1 MSDQSSTQP
10 SFRRVHRL
18 TPLLRLWSVI
28 LALIA
33 AFALNVNL
41 EALRDIFAFITGE
54 HRGEALRDTAFAI
67 AGFVAVCAVVWL
79 ASGLWWRRMGYQLGG
94 DELSLRRGLFS
105 TQLRTAR
112 YDRTQA
118 VDVVEP
124 VIARLFRLAAV
135 RVETAGGQ
143 SSVIEIAYL
152 KKADAEAL
160 REDILARVHG
170 APTPAATAADTDID
184 ATVTDAT
191 SAHTLAPPAE
201 EPALVP
207 EIPIARSL
215 VAAALRASTLFLVGF
230 LILVVVTRLPLS
242 TALPVLVG
250 ALPNV
255 WNVLDSS
262 WRYTARADGEVLNIT
277 YGLADRRRQSIR
289 LDRIHA
295 VQITQPLLW
304 RPLGWYEVRVSVA
317 GYGASASGKAS
328 GSTRILP
335 VGTLAQARQFL
346 PADAAPTYASPA
358 RAKWVSPLD
367 YRQQTVALTG
377 DYVIVRNGRLNRRV
391 KAIHT
396 SHIQELTYRRG
407 PISQALGLATVGLD
421 LVQGP
426 VRMDARNLTLADA
439 AALLTQLR
447 SRQLPGLKPPR

>member
-1 MSDQSSTQP
+1 MSTQP

-54 HRGEALRDTAFAI
+54 HRGEALRDTALAL

-160 REDILARVHG
+160 RGDILARVHS
-170 APTPAATAADTDID
+170 APTPAATDTDID
-184 ATVTDAT
+184 ATAVDAT
-191 SAHTLAPPAE
+191 GAHTPAPPAE

-215 VAAALRASTLFLVGF
+215 MAAALRASTLFLVGF
-230 LILVVVTRLPLS
+230 LIVVVVTRLPLS
-242 TALPVLVG
+242 TALPILVG
-250 ALPNV
+250 AIPNV

-262 WRYTARADGEVLNIT
+262 WRYTARTDGEVLNIT
-277 YGLADRRRQSIR
+277 YGLS
-289 LDRIHA
+289 LIH
-295 VQITQPLLW
+295 I
-304 RPLGWYEVRVSVA
+304 
-317 GYGASASGKAS
+317 
-328 GSTRILP
+328 
-335 VGTLAQARQFL
+335 
-346 PADAAPTYASPA
+346 
-358 RAKWVSPLD
+358 
-367 YRQQTVALTG
+367 
-377 DYVIVRNGRLNRRV
+377 
-391 KAIHT
+391 
-396 SHIQELTYRRG
+396 
-407 PISQALGLATVGLD
+407 
-421 LVQGP
+421 
-426 VRMDARNLTLADA
+426 
-439 AALLTQLR
+439 
-447 SRQLPGLKPPR
+447 

>member
-1 MSDQSSTQP
+1 MSDQSSTTPQYQ
-10 SFRRVHRL
+10 RVHRL

-33 AFALNVNL
+33 AFALNVNMA
-41 EALRDIFAFITGE
+41 ALRDIFAFITGE
-54 HRGEALRDTAFAI
+54 HRGEALRDTALAL
-67 AGFVAVCAVVWL
+67 AGFIAVCAVVWL
-79 ASGLWWRRMGYQLGG
+79 VSGLWWRRMGYRLGAE
-94 DELSLRRGLFS
+94 ELSLRRGLLS
-105 TQLRTAR
+105 VQLRTAR

-152 KKADAEAL
+152 KKSDAEAL
-160 REDILARVHG
+160 RDDILARVHG
-170 APTPAATAADTDID
+170 APTPAATDTDID
-184 ATVTDAT
+184 ATAADAT
-191 SAHTLAPPAE
+191 SAHTPAATAE

-215 VAAALRASTLFLVGF
+215 IAAALRTSTLFLVGF

-242 TALPVLVG
+242 TALPILVG
-250 ALPNV
+250 LIPNV

-262 WRYTARADGEVLNIT
+262 WRYTARTDGEVLNIT

-295 VQITQPLLW
+295 VQITQPFLW

-407 PISQALGLATVGLD
+407 PISQALGLATVDLD

-426 VRMDARNLTLADA
+426 VRMAARNLTLADA
-439 AALLTQLR
+439 TALLARLR

>member
-1 MSDQSSTQP
+1 MSTQP

-54 HRGEALRDTAFAI
+54 HRGEALRDTALAL
-67 AGFVAVCAVVWL
+67 AGFIAVCAVVWL
-79 ASGLWWRRMGYQLGG
+79 VSGLWWRRMGYRLGAE
-94 DELSLRRGLFS
+94 ELSLRRGLLS
-105 TQLRTAR
+105 VQLRTAR

-170 APTPAATAADTDID
+170 APAPAADIDID
-184 ATVTDAT
+184 ATAADAT
-191 SAHTLAPPAE
+191 SAHTPAEPAE

-215 VAAALRASTLFLVGF
+215 MAAALRTSTLFLVGF
-230 LILVVVTRLPLS
+230 LIVVVVTRLPLS
-242 TALPVLVG
+242 TALPIFVG
-250 ALPNV
+250 LIPNV

-262 WRYTARADGEVLNIT
+262 WRYTARTDGEVLNIT

-295 VQITQPLLW
+295 VQITQPFLW

-317 GYGASASGKAS
+317 GYGVSASGKAS

-439 AALLTQLR
+439 TALLTQLR
-447 SRQLPGLKPPR
+447 SRQLPDFKPPR

>member
-1 MSDQSSTQP
+1 MSPQP

-33 AFALNVNL
+33 GFALNANM

-54 HRGEALRDTAFAI
+54 HRGEALRDTALAL
-67 AGFVAVCAVVWL
+67 AGFIAVCAVVWL
-79 ASGLWWRRMGYQLGG
+79 ASGLWWRRMGYQLGAE
-94 DELSLRRGLFS
+94 ELSLRRGLLS
-105 TQLRTAR
+105 VQLRTAR

-152 KKADAEAL
+152 KKSDAEAL
-160 REDILARVHG
+160 RDDILARVHG
-170 APTPAATAADTDID
+170 APTSQTEAPAEE
-184 ATVTDAT
+184 
-191 SAHTLAPPAE
+191 SAEETAE

-215 VAAALRASTLFLVGF
+215 IAAALRTSTLFLVGF

-242 TALPVLVG
+242 TALPILVG
-250 ALPNV
+250 ALPNA

-262 WRYTARADGEVLNIT
+262 WRYTARTDGEVLNIT

-295 VQITQPLLW
+295 VQITQPFLW

-377 DYVIVRNGRLNRRV
+377 GYVIVRNGRLNRRV

-439 AALLTQLR
+439 ATLLTQLR

>member
-1 MSDQSSTQP
+1 MSPQP

-33 AFALNVNL
+33 GFALNANM

-54 HRGEALRDTAFAI
+54 HRGEALRDTPLAL
-67 AGFVAVCAVVWL
+67 AGFITVCAVVWL
-79 ASGLWWRRMGYQLGG
+79 ASGLWWRRMGYQLGAE
-94 DELSLRRGLFS
+94 ELSLRRGLLS
-105 TQLRTAR
+105 VQLRTAR

-152 KKADAEAL
+152 KKSDAEAL
-160 REDILARVHG
+160 RDDILARVHG
-170 APTPAATAADTDID
+170 APTSQTEAPAEE
-184 ATVTDAT
+184 
-191 SAHTLAPPAE
+191 SAEEPAE

-215 VAAALRASTLFLVGF
+215 IAAALRTSTLFLVGF

-242 TALPVLVG
+242 AALPILVG
-250 ALPNV
+250 ALPNA

-262 WRYTARADGEVLNIT
+262 WRYTARTDGEVLNIT

-295 VQITQPLLW
+295 VQITQPFLW

-377 DYVIVRNGRLNRRV
+377 GYVIVRNGRLNRRV

-439 AALLTQLR
+439 TALLTQLR
-447 SRQLPGLKPPR
+447 SRQLPELKPPR

>member
-54 HRGEALRDTAFAI
+54 HRGEALRDTAFAL
-67 AGFVAVCAVVWL
+67 AAFVAVCAVVWL

-170 APTPAATAADTDID
+170 APTPAADTDFDATAA
-184 ATVTDAT
+184 DAT
-191 SAHTLAPPAE
+191 SAPTPAPPAE

-207 EIPIARSL
+207 EISIARSL
-215 VAAALRASTLFLVGF
+215 VAAALRVSTLFLVGF

-242 TALPVLVG
+242 TALPILVG
-250 ALPNV
+250 ALPNA

-262 WRYTARADGEVLNIT
+262 WRYTARTDGEVLNIT

-295 VQITQPLLW
+295 VQITQPFLW

>member
-1 MSDQSSTQP
+1 MSPQP
-10 SFRRVHRL
+10 NFRRVHRL

-33 AFALNVNL
+33 AFALNVNM

-54 HRGEALRDTAFAI
+54 HRGEALRDTALAL
-67 AGFVAVCAVVWL
+67 AAFVAVCAVVWL
-79 ASGLWWRRMGYQLGG
+79 ASGLWWRRMGYQLGA

-170 APTPAATAADTDID
+170 APAPAADTDID
-184 ATVTDAT
+184 ATAADLT
-191 SAHTLAPPAE
+191 SAPTPAEPAE
-201 EPALVP
+201 ESALVP

-215 VAAALRASTLFLVGF
+215 VAAALRTSTLFLVGF
-230 LILVVVTRLPLS
+230 LIVVVVTRLPLS
-242 TALPVLVG
+242 TALPILVS
-250 ALPNV
+250 ALPNA

-262 WRYTARADGEVLNIT
+262 WRYTARTDGEVLNIT

-295 VQITQPLLW
+295 VQITQPFLW

-335 VGTLAQARQFL
+335 VGSLAQARQFL

-407 PISQALGLATVGLD
+407 PISQALGLATVDLD

-426 VRMDARNLTLADA
+426 VRMAARNLTLADA
-439 AALLTQLR
+439 TALLARLR
-447 SRQLPGLKPPR
+447 SRQLPELKPPR

>member
-1 MSDQSSTQP
+1 MSAQSSTQP
-10 SFRRVHRL
+10 QYQRVHRL

-33 AFALNVNL
+33 AFALNVNMA
-41 EALRDIFAFITGE
+41 ALRDIFAFITGE
-54 HRGEALRDTAFAI
+54 HRGEALRDTALAL
-67 AGFVAVCAVVWL
+67 AGFIAVCAVVWL
-79 ASGLWWRRMGYQLGG
+79 VSGLWWRRMGYQLGVE
-94 DELSLRRGLFS
+94 ELSLRRGLLS
-105 TQLRTAR
+105 VQLRTAR

-152 KKADAEAL
+152 KKSDAEAL
-160 REDILARVHG
+160 RDDILARVHG
-170 APTPAATAADTDID
+170 APTPAATDTDID
-184 ATVTDAT
+184 ATAADAT
-191 SAHTLAPPAE
+191 SAHTPAATAE

-215 VAAALRASTLFLVGF
+215 MAAALRTSTLFLVGF

-242 TALPVLVG
+242 TALPILVG
-250 ALPNV
+250 LIPNV

-262 WRYTARADGEVLNIT
+262 WRYTARTDGEVLNIT

-289 LDRIHA
+289 IDRIHA
-295 VQITQPLLW
+295 VQITQPFLW

-407 PISQALGLATVGLD
+407 PISQALGLATVDLD

-426 VRMDARNLTLADA
+426 VRMAARNLTLADA
-439 AALLTQLR
+439 TALLARLR
-447 SRQLPGLKPPR
+447 SRQLPDFKPPR

>member
-1 MSDQSSTQP
+1 MSDQL

-41 EALRDIFAFITGE
+41 AALRDIFAFITGE
-54 HRGEALRDTAFAI
+54 HRGEALRDTALAL
-67 AGFVAVCAVVWL
+67 AGFIAVCAVVWL
-79 ASGLWWRRMGYQLGG
+79 VSGLWWRRMGYRLGAE
-94 DELSLRRGLFS
+94 ELSLRRGLLS
-105 TQLRTAR
+105 VQLRTAR

-160 REDILARVHG
+160 RDDILARVHG
-170 APTPAATAADTDID
+170 APISQTETPAEESAAE
-184 ATVTDAT
+184 
-191 SAHTLAPPAE
+191 LAE

-215 VAAALRASTLFLVGF
+215 IAAALRTSTLFLVGF

-242 TALPVLVG
+242 TALPILVG
-250 ALPNV
+250 ALPNA

-262 WRYTARADGEVLNIT
+262 WRYTARTDGEVLNIT

-295 VQITQPLLW
+295 VQITQPFLW

-407 PISQALGLATVGLD
+407 PISQALGLATVDLD

-426 VRMDARNLTLADA
+426 VRMAARNLTLADA
-439 AALLTQLR
+439 TALLACLR
-447 SRQLPGLKPPR
+447 SRQLPDFKPPR

>member
-1 MSDQSSTQP
+1 MSPQS

-33 AFALNVNL
+33 GFALNVNM

-54 HRGEALRDTAFAI
+54 HRGEALRDTALAL
-67 AGFVAVCAVVWL
+67 AGFIAVCAVVWL
-79 ASGLWWRRMGYQLGG
+79 PSRLWWRRMGYQLGAE
-94 DELSLRRGLFS
+94 ELSLRRGLLS
-105 TQLRTAR
+105 VQLRTAR

-152 KKADAEAL
+152 KKSDAEAL
-160 REDILARVHG
+160 RDDILARVHG
-170 APTPAATAADTDID
+170 APTSQTEAPAEE
-184 ATVTDAT
+184 
-191 SAHTLAPPAE
+191 SAEEPAE

-215 VAAALRASTLFLVGF
+215 IAAALRTSTLFLVGF

-242 TALPVLVG
+242 AALPILVG
-250 ALPNV
+250 ALPNA

-262 WRYTARADGEVLNIT
+262 WRYTARTDGEVLNIT

-295 VQITQPLLW
+295 VQITQPFLW

-377 DYVIVRNGRLNRRV
+377 GYVIVRNGRLNRRV

-439 AALLTQLR
+439 TALLTQLR
-447 SRQLPGLKPPR
+447 SRQLPELKPPR

>member
-1 MSDQSSTQP
+1 MSPQP
-10 SFRRVHRL
+10 NFRRVHRL

-41 EALRDIFAFITGE
+41 AALRDIFAFITGE
-54 HRGEALRDTAFAI
+54 HRGEALHDTALAL
-67 AGFVAVCAVVWL
+67 AGFIAVCAVVWL
-79 ASGLWWRRMGYQLGG
+79 VSGLWWRRMGYRLGAE
-94 DELSLRRGLFS
+94 ELSLRRGLLS
-105 TQLRTAR
+105 VQLRTAR

-152 KKADAEAL
+152 KKSDAEAL
-160 REDILARVHG
+160 RDDILARVHG
-170 APTPAATAADTDID
+170 APISQTETPAEESAAE
-184 ATVTDAT
+184 
-191 SAHTLAPPAE
+191 LAE

-215 VAAALRASTLFLVGF
+215 IAATLRTSTLFLVGF

-242 TALPVLVG
+242 TALPILVG
-250 ALPNV
+250 ALPNA

-262 WRYTARADGEVLNIT
+262 WRYTARTDGEVLNIT

-295 VQITQPLLW
+295 VQITQPFLW

-335 VGTLAQARQFL
+335 VGTLAQAQQFL

-367 YRQQTVALTG
+367 YRQQTVALNG
-377 DYVIVRNGRLNRRV
+377 DYVIVRNGRLNRRI

-407 PISQALGLATVGLD
+407 PISQALDLATVDLD

-426 VRMDARNLTLADA
+426 VRMAARNLTLADA
-439 AALLTQLR
+439 AALLARLR
-447 SRQLPGLKPPR
+447 SRQLPDFKPPR

>member
-1 MSDQSSTQP
+1 MSDQL

-41 EALRDIFAFITGE
+41 AALRDIFAFITGE
-54 HRGEALRDTAFAI
+54 HRGEALRDTALAL
-67 AGFVAVCAVVWL
+67 AGFIAVCAVVWL
-79 ASGLWWRRMGYQLGG
+79 VSGLWWRRMGYRLGAE
-94 DELSLRRGLFS
+94 ELSLRRGLLS
-105 TQLRTAR
+105 VQLRTAR

-124 VIARLFRLAAV
+124 VIARLLRLAAV

-160 REDILARVHG
+160 RDDILARVHG
-170 APTPAATAADTDID
+170 APTPAATDTDID
-184 ATVTDAT
+184 ATAADAI
-191 SAHTLAPPAE
+191 SAQTPAPPAE

-215 VAAALRASTLFLVGF
+215 IAAALRTSTLFLVGF

-242 TALPVLVG
+242 TALPILVG
-250 ALPNV
+250 ALPNA

-262 WRYTARADGEVLNIT
+262 WRYTARTDGEVLNIT

-295 VQITQPLLW
+295 VQITQPFLW

-407 PISQALGLATVGLD
+407 PISQALGLATVDLD

-426 VRMDARNLTLADA
+426 VRMAARNLTLADA
-439 AALLTQLR
+439 AALLARLR
-447 SRQLPGLKPPR
+447 SRQLPDFKPPR

>member
-1 MSDQSSTQP
+1 MSDQL

-41 EALRDIFAFITGE
+41 AALRDIFAFITGE
-54 HRGEALRDTAFAI
+54 HRGEALRDTALAL
-67 AGFVAVCAVVWL
+67 AGFIAVCAVVWL
-79 ASGLWWRRMGYQLGG
+79 VSGLWWRRMGYRLGAE
-94 DELSLRRGLFS
+94 ELSLRRGLLS
-105 TQLRTAR
+105 VQLRTAR

-124 VIARLFRLAAV
+124 VIVRLFRLAAV

-160 REDILARVHG
+160 RDDILARVHG
-170 APTPAATAADTDID
+170 APISQTETPAEESAAE
-184 ATVTDAT
+184 
-191 SAHTLAPPAE
+191 LAE

-215 VAAALRASTLFLVGF
+215 IAAALRTSTLFLAGF

-242 TALPVLVG
+242 TALPILVG
-250 ALPNV
+250 ALPNA

-262 WRYTARADGEVLNIT
+262 WRYTARTDGEVLNIT

-295 VQITQPLLW
+295 VQITQPFLW

-407 PISQALGLATVGLD
+407 PISQALGLATVDLD

-426 VRMDARNLTLADA
+426 VRMAARNLTLADA
-439 AALLTQLR
+439 TALLACLR
-447 SRQLPGLKPPR
+447 SRQLPDFKPPR

>member
-1 MSDQSSTQP
+1 MSTQP

-54 HRGEALRDTAFAI
+54 HRGEALRDTALAL

-79 ASGLWWRRMGYQLGG
+79 ASGLWWRRMGYQLGA

-170 APTPAATAADTDID
+170 APAPAADTDID
-184 ATVTDAT
+184 ATAADLT
-191 SAHTLAPPAE
+191 SAPTPAPPAE
-201 EPALVP
+201 EPTLVP

-215 VAAALRASTLFLVGF
+215 VAAALRTSTLFLVGF

-242 TALPVLVG
+242 AALPILVG
-250 ALPNV
+250 ALPNA

-262 WRYTARADGEVLNIT
+262 WRYTARTDGEVLNIT

-295 VQITQPLLW
+295 VQITQPFLW

-367 YRQQTVALTG
+367 YRQQTVALIG

-407 PISQALGLATVGLD
+407 PISQALGLATVDLD

-426 VRMDARNLTLADA
+426 VRMAARNLTLADA
-439 AALLTQLR
+439 TALLARLR

>member
-1 MSDQSSTQP
+1 MSDQL

-41 EALRDIFAFITGE
+41 AALRDIFAFITGE
-54 HRGEALRDTAFAI
+54 HRGEALRDTALAL
-67 AGFVAVCAVVWL
+67 AGFIAVCAVVWL
-79 ASGLWWRRMGYQLGG
+79 VSGLWWRRMGYRLGTE
-94 DELSLRRGLFS
+94 ELSLRRGLFS

-152 KKADAEAL
+152 KKSDAEAL
-160 REDILARVHG
+160 RDDILARVHG
-170 APTPAATAADTDID
+170 APISQTETPAEESAAE
-184 ATVTDAT
+184 
-191 SAHTLAPPAE
+191 LAE

-215 VAAALRASTLFLVGF
+215 IAAALRTSTLFLVGF

-242 TALPVLVG
+242 TALPILVG
-250 ALPNV
+250 ALPNA

-262 WRYTARADGEVLNIT
+262 WCYTARTDGEVLNIT

-295 VQITQPLLW
+295 VQITQPFLW

-335 VGTLAQARQFL
+335 VGTLAQAQQFL

-367 YRQQTVALTG
+367 YRQQTVALNG
-377 DYVIVRNGRLNRRV
+377 DYVIVRNGRLNRRI

-407 PISQALGLATVGLD
+407 PISQALDLATIDLD

-426 VRMDARNLTLADA
+426 VRMAARNLTLADA
-439 AALLTQLR
+439 AALLARLR
-447 SRQLPGLKPPR
+447 SRQLPDFKPPR

>member
-1 MSDQSSTQP
+1 MSDQL

-41 EALRDIFAFITGE
+41 AALRDIFAFITGE
-54 HRGEALRDTAFAI
+54 HRGEALRDTALAL
-67 AGFVAVCAVVWL
+67 AGFIAVCAVVWL
-79 ASGLWWRRMGYQLGG
+79 VSGLWWRRMGYRLGAE
-94 DELSLRRGLFS
+94 ELSLRRGLFS

-152 KKADAEAL
+152 KKSDAEAL
-160 REDILARVHG
+160 RDDILARVHG
-170 APTPAATAADTDID
+170 APISQTETPAEESAAE
-184 ATVTDAT
+184 
-191 SAHTLAPPAE
+191 LAE

-215 VAAALRASTLFLVGF
+215 IAAALRTSTLFLVGF
-230 LILVVVTRLPLS
+230 LILVVVTRLPPS
-242 TALPVLVG
+242 TALPILVG
-250 ALPNV
+250 AIPNV

-262 WRYTARADGEVLNIT
+262 WRYTARTDGEVLNIT

-295 VQITQPLLW
+295 VQITQPFLW

-367 YRQQTVALTG
+367 YRQQTVALNG
-377 DYVIVRNGRLNRRV
+377 DYVIVRNGRLNRRI

-407 PISQALGLATVGLD
+407 PISQALGLATVDLD

-426 VRMDARNLTLADA
+426 VRMAARNLTLADA
-439 AALLTQLR
+439 AALLARLR
-447 SRQLPGLKPPR
+447 SRQLPDFKPPR

>member
-1 MSDQSSTQP
+1 MSSQP

-33 AFALNVNL
+33 AFALNLNM

-54 HRGEALRDTAFAI
+54 HRGEALRDTALAF
-67 AGFVAVCAVVWL
+67 AGFIAVCAVVWL
-79 ASGLWWRRMGYQLGG
+79 ASGLWWRRMGYQLGAE
-94 DELSLRRGLFS
+94 ELSLRRGLLS
-105 TQLRTAR
+105 VQMRTAR

-152 KKADAEAL
+152 KKSDAEAL
-160 REDILARVHG
+160 RDDILGRVHG
-170 APTPAATAADTDID
+170 APTSQTETPAEE
-184 ATVTDAT
+184 
-191 SAHTLAPPAE
+191 SAEEPAE

-215 VAAALRASTLFLVGF
+215 IAAALRTSTLFLVGF

-242 TALPVLVG
+242 TALPILVG
-250 ALPNV
+250 ALPNA

-262 WRYTARADGEVLNIT
+262 WRYTARTDGEVLNII

-295 VQITQPLLW
+295 VQITQPFLW

-426 VRMDARNLTLADA
+426 VRMDARNLSLADA
-439 AALLTQLR
+439 AALLTRLR
-447 SRQLPGLKPPR
+447 FRQLPDLKSPR

>member
-1 MSDQSSTQP
+1 MSDQSSTTPQYQ
-10 SFRRVHRL
+10 RVHRL

-33 AFALNVNL
+33 AFALNVNMA
-41 EALRDIFAFITGE
+41 ALRDIFAFITGE
-54 HRGEALRDTAFAI
+54 HRGEALRDTALAL
-67 AGFVAVCAVVWL
+67 AGFIAVCAVVWL
-79 ASGLWWRRMGYQLGG
+79 VSGLWWRRMGYRLGAE
-94 DELSLRRGLFS
+94 ELSLRRGLLS
-105 TQLRTAR
+105 VQLRTAR

-152 KKADAEAL
+152 KKSDAEAL
-160 REDILARVHG
+160 RDDILARVHG
-170 APTPAATAADTDID
+170 APISQTET
-184 ATVTDAT
+184 
-191 SAHTLAPPAE
+191 PAE

-215 VAAALRASTLFLVGF
+215 IAAALRTSTLFLAGF

-242 TALPVLVG
+242 TALPILVG
-250 ALPNV
+250 ALPNA

-262 WRYTARADGEVLNIT
+262 WRYTARTDGEVLNIT

-295 VQITQPLLW
+295 VQITQPFLW

-367 YRQQTVALTG
+367 YRQQTVALNG
-377 DYVIVRNGRLNRRV
+377 DYVIVRNGRLNRRI

-439 AALLTQLR
+439 AALLARLR

>member
-1 MSDQSSTQP
+1 MSDQL

-41 EALRDIFAFITGE
+41 AALRDIFAFITGE
-54 HRGEALRDTAFAI
+54 HRGEALRDTALAL
-67 AGFVAVCAVVWL
+67 AGFIAVCAVVWL
-79 ASGLWWRRMGYQLGG
+79 VSGLWWRRMGYRLGAE
-94 DELSLRRGLFS
+94 ELSLRRGLLS
-105 TQLRTAR
+105 VQLRTAR

-152 KKADAEAL
+152 KKSDAEAL
-160 REDILARVHG
+160 RDDILARVHG
-170 APTPAATAADTDID
+170 APISQTETPAEESAAE
-184 ATVTDAT
+184 
-191 SAHTLAPPAE
+191 LAE

-215 VAAALRASTLFLVGF
+215 IAAALRTSTLFLVGF

-242 TALPVLVG
+242 TALPILVG
-250 ALPNV
+250 AIPNV

-262 WRYTARADGEVLNIT
+262 WRYTARTDGEVLNIT

-295 VQITQPLLW
+295 VQITQPFLW

-367 YRQQTVALTG
+367 YRQQTVALNG
-377 DYVIVRNGRLNRRV
+377 DYVIVRNGRLNRRI

-407 PISQALGLATVGLD
+407 PISQALGLATVDLD

-426 VRMDARNLTLADA
+426 VRMAARNLTLADA
-439 AALLTQLR
+439 AALLARLR
-447 SRQLPGLKPPR
+447 SRQLPDFKPPR

>member
-1 MSDQSSTQP
+1 MSDQL

-41 EALRDIFAFITGE
+41 AALRDIFAFITGE
-54 HRGEALRDTAFAI
+54 HRGEALRDTALAL
-67 AGFVAVCAVVWL
+67 AGFIAVCAVVWL
-79 ASGLWWRRMGYQLGG
+79 VSGLWWRRMGYRLGAE
-94 DELSLRRGLFS
+94 ELSLRRGLLS
-105 TQLRTAR
+105 VQLRTAR

-124 VIARLFRLAAV
+124 VIARLLRLAAV

-160 REDILARVHG
+160 RDDILARVHG
-170 APTPAATAADTDID
+170 APISQTETPAAE
-184 ATVTDAT
+184 
-191 SAHTLAPPAE
+191 LAE

-215 VAAALRASTLFLVGF
+215 IAAALRTSTLFLAGF

-242 TALPVLVG
+242 TALPILVG
-250 ALPNV
+250 ALPNA

-262 WRYTARADGEVLNIT
+262 WRYTARTDGEVLNIT

-295 VQITQPLLW
+295 VQITQPFLW

-335 VGTLAQARQFL
+335 VGTLAQAQQFL

-439 AALLTQLR
+439 AALLARLR
-447 SRQLPGLKPPR
+447 SRQLPDFKPPR

>member
-1 MSDQSSTQP
+1 MSPQP
-10 SFRRVHRL
+10 NFRRVHRL

-33 AFALNVNL
+33 AFALNLNM

-54 HRGEALRDTAFAI
+54 HRGEALRDTALAL
-67 AGFVAVCAVVWL
+67 AGFIAVCAVVWL
-79 ASGLWWRRMGYQLGG
+79 ASGLWWRRMGYQLGAE
-94 DELSLRRGLFS
+94 ELSLRRGLLS
-105 TQLRTAR
+105 VQLRTAR

-152 KKADAEAL
+152 KKSDAEAL
-160 REDILARVHG
+160 RDDILARVHG
-170 APTPAATAADTDID
+170 APTSQTETPAEE
-184 ATVTDAT
+184 
-191 SAHTLAPPAE
+191 SAEEPAE

-215 VAAALRASTLFLVGF
+215 IAAALRTSTLFLVGF

-242 TALPVLVG
+242 AALPILVG
-250 ALPNV
+250 ALPNA

-262 WRYTARADGEVLNIT
+262 WRYTARTDGEVLNIT

-295 VQITQPLLW
+295 VQITQPFLW

-367 YRQQTVALTG
+367 YRQQTVALNG
-377 DYVIVRNGRLNRRV
+377 DYVIVRNGRLNRRI

-447 SRQLPGLKPPR
+447 SRQLPDFKPPR

>member
-1 MSDQSSTQP
+1 MSDQL

-33 AFALNVNL
+33 AFALNLNM

-54 HRGEALRDTAFAI
+54 HRGEALRDTALAL
-67 AGFVAVCAVVWL
+67 AGFIAVCAVVWL
-79 ASGLWWRRMGYQLGG
+79 ASGLWWRRMGYQLGAE
-94 DELSLRRGLFS
+94 ELSLRRGLLS
-105 TQLRTAR
+105 VQLRTAR

-152 KKADAEAL
+152 KKSDAEAL
-160 REDILARVHG
+160 RDDILARVHG
-170 APTPAATAADTDID
+170 APTSQTEAPAEE
-184 ATVTDAT
+184 
-191 SAHTLAPPAE
+191 SAEEPAE

-215 VAAALRASTLFLVGF
+215 IAAALRTSTLFLVGF

-242 TALPVLVG
+242 TALPILVG
-250 ALPNV
+250 ALPNA

-262 WRYTARADGEVLNIT
+262 WRYTARTDGEVLNIT

-295 VQITQPLLW
+295 VQITQPFLW

-377 DYVIVRNGRLNRRV
+377 GYVIVRNGRLNRRI

>member
-1 MSDQSSTQP
+1 MSDQL

-41 EALRDIFAFITGE
+41 AALRDIFAFITGE
-54 HRGEALRDTAFAI
+54 HRGEALRDTALAL
-67 AGFVAVCAVVWL
+67 AGFIAVCAVVWL
-79 ASGLWWRRMGYQLGG
+79 ASGLWWRRMGYQLGAE
-94 DELSLRRGLFS
+94 ELSLRRGLLS
-105 TQLRTAR
+105 VQLRTAR

-152 KKADAEAL
+152 KKSDAEAL
-160 REDILARVHG
+160 RDDILARVHG
-170 APTPAATAADTDID
+170 APTSQTEAPAEE
-184 ATVTDAT
+184 
-191 SAHTLAPPAE
+191 SAEETAE

-215 VAAALRASTLFLVGF
+215 IAAALRTSTLFLVGF

-242 TALPVLVG
+242 AALPILVG
-250 ALPNV
+250 ALPNA

-262 WRYTARADGEVLNIT
+262 WRYTARTDGEVLNIT

-295 VQITQPLLW
+295 VQITQPFLW

-317 GYGASASGKAS
+317 GYGVSASGKAS

-377 DYVIVRNGRLNRRV
+377 GYVIVRNGRLNRRV

-439 AALLTQLR
+439 TALLTQLR
-447 SRQLPGLKPPR
+447 SRQLPELKPPR

>member
-1 MSDQSSTQP
+1 MSDQL

-41 EALRDIFAFITGE
+41 AALRDIFAFITGE
-54 HRGEALRDTAFAI
+54 HRGEALRDTALAL
-67 AGFVAVCAVVWL
+67 AGFIAVCAVVWL
-79 ASGLWWRRMGYQLGG
+79 VSGLWWRRMGYRLGAE
-94 DELSLRRGLFS
+94 ELSLRRGLLS
-105 TQLRTAR
+105 VQLRTAR

-160 REDILARVHG
+160 RDDILARVHG
-170 APTPAATAADTDID
+170 APISQTGTPAAE
-184 ATVTDAT
+184 
-191 SAHTLAPPAE
+191 LAE

-215 VAAALRASTLFLVGF
+215 IAAALRTSTLFLVGF

-242 TALPVLVG
+242 TALPILVG
-250 ALPNV
+250 ALPNA

-262 WRYTARADGEVLNIT
+262 WRYTARTDGEVLNIT

-295 VQITQPLLW
+295 VQITQPFLW

-426 VRMDARNLTLADA
+426 VRMAARNLTLADA
-439 AALLTQLR
+439 AALLARLR
-447 SRQLPGLKPPR
+447 SRQLPDFKPPR

>member
-170 APTPAATAADTDID
+170 APTPAADTDFDATAA
-184 ATVTDAT
+184 DAT
-191 SAHTLAPPAE
+191 SAPTPAPPAE

-215 VAAALRASTLFLVGF
+215 VAAALRTSTLFLVGF
-230 LILVVVTRLPLS
+230 LIVVVVTRLPLS
-242 TALPVLVG
+242 TALPILVG
-250 ALPNV
+250 AIPNV

-262 WRYTARADGEVLNIT
+262 WRYTARTDGEVLNIT

-295 VQITQPLLW
+295 VQITQPFLW

-335 VGTLAQARQFL
+335 VGTFAQAQQFL

-377 DYVIVRNGRLNRRV
+377 DYVIVRNGRLNRRI

-426 VRMDARNLTLADA
+426 VRMDARNLTLTDA

>member
-1 MSDQSSTQP
+1 MSDQL

-41 EALRDIFAFITGE
+41 AALRDIFAFITGE
-54 HRGEALRDTAFAI
+54 HRGEALRDTALAL
-67 AGFVAVCAVVWL
+67 AGFIAVCAVVWL
-79 ASGLWWRRMGYQLGG
+79 VSGLWWRRMGYRLGAE
-94 DELSLRRGLFS
+94 ELSLRRGLLS
-105 TQLRTAR
+105 VQLRTAR

-160 REDILARVHG
+160 RDDILARVHG
-170 APTPAATAADTDID
+170 APISQTETPAEESAAE
-184 ATVTDAT
+184 
-191 SAHTLAPPAE
+191 LAE

-215 VAAALRASTLFLVGF
+215 IAATLRTSTLFLAGF

-242 TALPVLVG
+242 TALPILVG
-250 ALPNV
+250 ALPNA

-262 WRYTARADGEVLNIT
+262 WRYTARTDGEVLNIT

-295 VQITQPLLW
+295 VQITQPFLW

-407 PISQALGLATVGLD
+407 PISQALGLATVDLD

-426 VRMDARNLTLADA
+426 VRMAARNLTLADA
-439 AALLTQLR
+439 TALLACLR
-447 SRQLPGLKPPR
+447 SRQLPDFKPPR

>member
-1 MSDQSSTQP
+1 MSDQL
-10 SFRRVHRL
+10 SFRRVHHL

-41 EALRDIFAFITGE
+41 AALRDIFAFITGE
-54 HRGEALRDTAFAI
+54 HRGEALRDTALAL
-67 AGFVAVCAVVWL
+67 AGFIAVCAVVWL
-79 ASGLWWRRMGYQLGG
+79 VSGLWWRRMGYRLGAE
-94 DELSLRRGLFS
+94 ELSLRRGLLS
-105 TQLRTAR
+105 VQLRTAR

-152 KKADAEAL
+152 KKSDAEAL
-160 REDILARVHG
+160 RDDILARVHG
-170 APTPAATAADTDID
+170 APISQTETPAEESAAE
-184 ATVTDAT
+184 
-191 SAHTLAPPAE
+191 LAE

-215 VAAALRASTLFLVGF
+215 IAAALRTSTLFLVGF
-230 LILVVVTRLPLS
+230 LIVVVVTRLPLS
-242 TALPVLVG
+242 TALPILVG
-250 ALPNV
+250 ALPNA

-262 WRYTARADGEVLNIT
+262 WRYTARTDGEVLNIT

-295 VQITQPLLW
+295 VQITQPFLW

-335 VGTLAQARQFL
+335 VGTLAQAQHFL

-367 YRQQTVALTG
+367 YRQQTVALNG
-377 DYVIVRNGRLNRRV
+377 DYVIVRNGRLNRRI

-407 PISQALGLATVGLD
+407 PISQALGLATVDLD

-426 VRMDARNLTLADA
+426 VRMAARNLTLADA
-439 AALLTQLR
+439 AALLARLR
-447 SRQLPGLKPPR
+447 SRQLPDFKPPR

>member
-1 MSDQSSTQP
+1 MSDQL

-41 EALRDIFAFITGE
+41 AALRDIFAFITGE
-54 HRGEALRDTAFAI
+54 HRGEALRDTALAL
-67 AGFVAVCAVVWL
+67 AGFIAVCAVVWL
-79 ASGLWWRRMGYQLGG
+79 VSGLWWRRMGYRLGAE
-94 DELSLRRGLFS
+94 ELSLRRGLLS
-105 TQLRTAR
+105 VQLRTAR

-152 KKADAEAL
+152 KKSDAEAL
-160 REDILARVHG
+160 RDDILARVHG
-170 APTPAATAADTDID
+170 APISQTETPAEESAAE
-184 ATVTDAT
+184 
-191 SAHTLAPPAE
+191 LAE

-215 VAAALRASTLFLVGF
+215 IAAALRTSTLFLVGF

-242 TALPVLVG
+242 TALPILVG
-250 ALPNV
+250 AIPNV

-262 WRYTARADGEVLNIT
+262 WRYTARTDGEVLNIT

-295 VQITQPLLW
+295 VQITQPFLW

-335 VGTLAQARQFL
+335 VGTLAQAQQFL

-367 YRQQTVALTG
+367 YRQQTVALNG
-377 DYVIVRNGRLNRRV
+377 DYVIVRNGRLNRRI

-407 PISQALGLATVGLD
+407 PISQALGLATVDLD

-426 VRMDARNLTLADA
+426 VRMAARNLTLADA
-439 AALLTQLR
+439 AALLARLR
-447 SRQLPGLKPPR
+447 SRQLPDFKPPR

>member
-1 MSDQSSTQP
+1 MSDQL

-41 EALRDIFAFITGE
+41 AALRDIFAFITGE
-54 HRGEALRDTAFAI
+54 HRGEALRDTALAL
-67 AGFVAVCAVVWL
+67 AGFIAVCAVVWL
-79 ASGLWWRRMGYQLGG
+79 VSGLWWRRMGYRLGAE
-94 DELSLRRGLFS
+94 ELSLRRGLLS
-105 TQLRTAR
+105 VQLRTAR

-160 REDILARVHG
+160 RDDILARVHG
-170 APTPAATAADTDID
+170 APISQTETPAEESAAE
-184 ATVTDAT
+184 
-191 SAHTLAPPAE
+191 LAE

-215 VAAALRASTLFLVGF
+215 IAATLRTSTLFLAGF

-242 TALPVLVG
+242 TALPILVG
-250 ALPNV
+250 ALPNA

-262 WRYTARADGEVLNIT
+262 WRYTTHTDGEVLNIT

-295 VQITQPLLW
+295 VQITQPFLW

-407 PISQALGLATVGLD
+407 PISQALGLATVDLD

-426 VRMDARNLTLADA
+426 VRMAARNLTLADA
-439 AALLTQLR
+439 TALLACLR
-447 SRQLPGLKPPR
+447 SRQLPDFKPPR

>member
-1 MSDQSSTQP
+1 MSTQP

-33 AFALNVNL
+33 GFALNVNM
-41 EALRDIFAFITGE
+41 EALSDIFAFITGE
-54 HRGEALRDTAFAI
+54 HRGEALRDTALAL
-67 AGFVAVCAVVWL
+67 AGFIAVCAVVWL
-79 ASGLWWRRMGYQLGG
+79 ASGLWWRRMGYQLGAE
-94 DELSLRRGLFS
+94 ELSLRRGLFS
-105 TQLRTAR
+105 SQLRTAR

-118 VDVVEP
+118 VDVVES
-124 VIARLFRLAAV
+124 VIARLFRLASV

-160 REDILARVHG
+160 RDDILARVHG
-170 APTPAATAADTDID
+170 APTPAAA
-184 ATVTDAT
+184 DAT
-191 SAHTLAPPAE
+191 SAQAPAPAAE
-201 EPALVP
+201 EPVLVP

-215 VAAALRASTLFLVGF
+215 MAAALRTSTLFLVGF
-230 LILVVVTRLPLS
+230 LIVVVTTKLPLS
-242 TALPVLVG
+242 TALPILVG
-250 ALPNV
+250 ALPSA

-262 WRYTARADGEVLNIT
+262 WRYNARTDGEVLNIT

-295 VQITQPLLW
+295 VQITQPFLW

-407 PISQALGLATVGLD
+407 PISQALGLATVDLD

-426 VRMDARNLTLADA
+426 VRMAARNLTLADA
-439 AALLTQLR
+439 TALLTRLR

>member
-1 MSDQSSTQP
+1 MSDQL

-41 EALRDIFAFITGE
+41 AALRDIFAFITGE
-54 HRGEALRDTAFAI
+54 HRGEALRDTALAL
-67 AGFVAVCAVVWL
+67 AGFIAVCAVVWL
-79 ASGLWWRRMGYQLGG
+79 VSGLWWRRMGYRLGAE
-94 DELSLRRGLFS
+94 ELSLRRGLLS
-105 TQLRTAR
+105 VQLRTAR

-160 REDILARVHG
+160 RDDILARVHG
-170 APTPAATAADTDID
+170 APISQTETPAEESAAE
-184 ATVTDAT
+184 
-191 SAHTLAPPAE
+191 LAE

-215 VAAALRASTLFLVGF
+215 IAAALRTSTLFLVGF
-230 LILVVVTRLPLS
+230 LIVVVVTRLPLS
-242 TALPVLVG
+242 TALPILVG
-250 ALPNV
+250 ALPNA

-262 WRYTARADGEVLNIT
+262 WRYTARTDGEVLNIT

-295 VQITQPLLW
+295 VQITQPFLW

-335 VGTLAQARQFL
+335 VGTLAQAQHFL

-367 YRQQTVALTG
+367 YRQQTVALNG
-377 DYVIVRNGRLNRRV
+377 DYVIVRNGRLNRRI

-407 PISQALGLATVGLD
+407 PISQALDLATVDLD

-426 VRMDARNLTLADA
+426 VRMAARNLTLADA
-439 AALLTQLR
+439 AALLARLR
-447 SRQLPGLKPPR
+447 SRQLPDFNPPR

>member
-1 MSDQSSTQP
+1 MNDQSSTQP

-41 EALRDIFAFITGE
+41 EALRDIFAFLTGE
-54 HRGEALRDTAFAI
+54 HRGEALRDTALAFA
-67 AGFVAVCAVVWL
+67 AFVAVCAVVWL

-152 KKADAEAL
+152 KKSDAEAL
-160 REDILARVHG
+160 RDDILARVHG
-170 APTPAATAADTDID
+170 APTSQTEAPAEE
-184 ATVTDAT
+184 
-191 SAHTLAPPAE
+191 SAEEPAE

-215 VAAALRASTLFLVGF
+215 IAAALRTSTLFLVGF

-242 TALPVLVG
+242 AALPILVG
-250 ALPNV
+250 ALPNA

-262 WRYTARADGEVLNIT
+262 WRYTARTDGEVLNIT

-295 VQITQPLLW
+295 VQITQPFLW

-439 AALLTQLR
+439 TALLARLR

>member
-1 MSDQSSTQP
+1 MSPQP
-10 SFRRVHRL
+10 NFRRVHRL

-33 AFALNVNL
+33 AFALNVNM

-54 HRGEALRDTAFAI
+54 HRGEALRDTALAL
-67 AGFVAVCAVVWL
+67 AAFVAVCAVVWL
-79 ASGLWWRRMGYQLGG
+79 ASGLWWRRMGYQLGA

-170 APTPAATAADTDID
+170 APAPAADTDID
-184 ATVTDAT
+184 ATAADLT
-191 SAHTLAPPAE
+191 SAPTPAEPAE
-201 EPALVP
+201 ESALVP

-215 VAAALRASTLFLVGF
+215 VAAALRTSTLFLVGF
-230 LILVVVTRLPLS
+230 LIVVVVTRLPLS
-242 TALPVLVG
+242 TALPILVS
-250 ALPNV
+250 ALPNA

-262 WRYTARADGEVLNIT
+262 WRYTARTDGEVLNIT

-295 VQITQPLLW
+295 VQITQPFLW

-335 VGTLAQARQFL
+335 VGSLAQARQFL

-407 PISQALGLATVGLD
+407 PISQALGLATVDLD

-426 VRMDARNLTLADA
+426 VRMAARNLTLADA
-439 AALLTQLR
+439 TALLTRLR

>member
-1 MSDQSSTQP
+1 MSTQP

-18 TPLLRLWSVI
+18 TPLLHLWSVI

-33 AFALNVNL
+33 AFALNVNM
-41 EALRDIFAFITGE
+41 EALSDIFAFITGE
-54 HRGEALRDTAFAI
+54 HRGEALRDTALAL
-67 AGFVAVCAVVWL
+67 AGFIAVCAVVWL
-79 ASGLWWRRMGYQLGG
+79 VSGLWWRRMGYQLGAE
-94 DELSLRRGLFS
+94 ELSLHRGLFS

-160 REDILARVHG
+160 RDDILAHVHG
-170 APTPAATAADTDID
+170 APTPAATDTDID
-184 ATVTDAT
+184 ATAADAT
-191 SAHTLAPPAE
+191 GAQTPAAPAE

-215 VAAALRASTLFLVGF
+215 LAAALRTSTLFLVGF
-230 LILVVVTRLPLS
+230 LIVVVTTKLPLS
-242 TALPVLVG
+242 TALPILVG

-262 WRYTARADGEVLNIT
+262 WRYTARTDGEVLNIT

-295 VQITQPLLW
+295 VQITQPFLW

-407 PISQALGLATVGLD
+407 PISQALGLATVDLD

-426 VRMDARNLTLADA
+426 VRMAARNLTLADA
-439 AALLTQLR
+439 TALLARLR